1 MDDLGARMKTETLSI
16 PAALAMLVMLP
27 LPVLAQPPTAEQL
40 VAGMEDT
47 LWSESNHGRFTMR
60 VESEYWTRTLE
71 LEAWMDRP
79 EHTLVRIHAPKK
91 EAGIGSLRIGDA
103 MWNYLPKVDRTI
115 KIPPSMMLQPWMGS
129 NFSNDDLV
137 KESSFVD
144 DYTHELVETEETG
157 EVPVY
162 RIVSTPRPDAAVVWS
177 RLEFR
182 VRADAIPVS
191 VAYYGARD
199 QVVKHMTYDQVQSLG
214 GRRIPTRW
222 TMVDAD
228 NPESRTVITVQSI
241 EYDLPLDDEIFS
253 LRRLRNPQ

>member
-1 MDDLGARMKTETLSI
+1 M
-16 PAALAMLVMLP
+16 
-27 LPVLAQPPTAEQL
+27 EQ
-40 VAGMEDT
+40 T
-47 LWSESNHGRFTMR
+47 LWSDSNHGQYLMR
-60 VESEYWTRTLE
+60 IESEYWTRELL

-79 EHTLVRIHAPKK
+79 EHTLIRIHSPKK

-144 DYTHELVETEETG
+144 DYTHELAGVDDSG
-157 EVPVY
+157 EVTVY
-162 RIVSTPRPDAAVVWS
+162 RVVSMPRPNAPVVWS
-177 RLEFR
+177 RLEFEI
-182 VRADAIPVS
+182 RADAIPVA
-191 VAYYGARD
+191 VAYYGERNKI
-199 QVVKHMTYDQVQSLG
+199 VKRLTYDQVKTMD

-228 NPESRTVITVQSI
+228 KPTARTVILIESI
-241 EYDLPLDDEIFS
+241 KFDVPMDEALFS
-253 LRRLRNPQ
+253 LRRLRNPE

>member
-1 MDDLGARMKTETLSI
+1 MRFWISALVVFAISGRLL
-16 PAALAMLVMLP
+16 AATPSAVSLI
-27 LPVLAQPPTAEQL
+27 E
-40 VAGMEDT
+40 GMEQT
-47 LWSESNHGRFTMR
+47 LWSDSSHGRSTMR
-60 VESEYWTRTLE
+60 IESDYWTRELQ

-79 EHTLVRIHAPKK
+79 DHTLIRIHSPKK
-91 EAGIGSLRIGDA
+91 EAGVGSLRIGDA

-144 DYTHELVETEETG
+144 DYTHEVAGVDDSG

-162 RIVSTPRPDAAVVWS
+162 RVVSTPRPDAPVVWS
-177 RLEFR
+177 QLEFQI
-182 VRADAIPVS
+182 RADAIPVS
-191 VAYYGARD
+191 VAYHGERD
-199 QVVKHMTYDQVQSLG
+199 QVVKRLTYDQVKTLG

-228 NPESRTVITVQSI
+228 NPASRTVIRIESI
-241 EYDLPLDDEIFS
+241 EFDIPVDEALFS
-253 LRRLRNPQ
+253 LRRLRNPE

>member
-1 MDDLGARMKTETLSI
+1 MRVWISVILLF
-16 PAALAMLVMLP
+16 AASGR
-27 LPVLAQPPTAEQL
+27 L
-40 VAGMEDT
+40 VAGPPSAVSLIEGMEQT
-47 LWSESNHGRFTMR
+47 LWSDSNHGRFTMR
-60 VESEYWTRTLE
+60 IESEYWTRTLE
-71 LEAWMDRP
+71 LEAWMNRP
-79 EHTLVRIHAPKK
+79 EHTLIRIHAPKK

-137 KESSFVD
+137 KESSFVE
-144 DYTHELVETEETG
+144 DYTHELVETDDSG

-162 RIVSTPRPDAAVVWS
+162 RVVSTPRPDASVVWS
-177 RLEFR
+177 RLEFN
-182 VRADAIPVS
+182 VREDSIPVS
-191 VAYYGARD
+191 LVYYDERD
-199 QVVKHMTYDQVQSLG
+199 QIVKRMTYEQIKTMD

-228 NPESRTVITVQSI
+228 NPESRTVITIDSI
-241 EYDLPLDDEIFS
+241 EFDLSIDEEVFS

>member
-1 MDDLGARMKTETLSI
+1 MSHKPLALTALIVTLLVYSLR
-16 PAALAMLVMLP
+16 ALAQAP
-27 LPVLAQPPTAEQL
+27 EAEQL

-47 LWSESNHGRFTMR
+47 LWSDSNHGRFTMR
-60 VESEYWTRTLE
+60 IESEYWTRTLE

-79 EHTLVRIHAPKK
+79 EYTLIRIHAPKK

-137 KESSFVD
+137 KESSFVE
-144 DYTHELVETEETG
+144 DYTHELAGTDDSG

-182 VRADAIPVS
+182 VREDAIPVS
-191 VAYYGARD
+191 VAYYGERD
-199 QVVKHMTYDQVQSLG
+199 QVVKRMTYDQIETMG

-228 NPESRTVITVQSI
+228 NPESRTVITIESI
-241 EYDLPLDDEIFS
+241 EFDLLIDESLFS
-253 LRRLRNPQ
+253 LRSLRNPQ

>member
-1 MDDLGARMKTETLSI
+1 MKFWINVVFLFALSGRLF
-16 PAALAMLVMLP
+16 AADPSAVSLIEAM
-27 LPVLAQPPTAEQL
+27 EQ
-40 VAGMEDT
+40 T
-47 LWSESNHGRFTMR
+47 LWSDSNHGSYVMR
-60 VESEYWTRTLE
+60 IESEYWTRELQ

-79 EHTLVRIHAPKK
+79 DHTLIRIHSPKK
-91 EAGIGSLRIGDA
+91 EAGVGSLRIGDA

-144 DYTHELVETEETG
+144 DYTHEVAGVDASG

-162 RIVSTPRPDAAVVWS
+162 RIVSTPRPDAPVVWS
-177 RLEFR
+177 RLEFE

-191 VAYYGARD
+191 VAYFGERD
-199 QVVKHMTYDQVQSLG
+199 QLVKRLTYEQVKTMD
-214 GRRIPTRW
+214 GRRIPTLW

-228 NPESRTVITVQSI
+228 NPESRTVIRI
-241 EYDLPLDDEIFS
+241 ETIEFDLPLDESLFS
-253 LRRLRNPQ
+253 LRRLRNPE

>member
-1 MDDLGARMKTETLSI
+1 MNG
-16 PAALAMLVMLP
+16 LP
-27 LPVLAQPPTAEQL
+27 LLLLLLAVIPLAGANPVPDGADL
-40 VAGMEDT
+40 VQGMEDT
-47 LWSESNHGRFTMR
+47 LWSDSNHGRFTMR
-60 VESEYWTRTLE
+60 IETEYWTRELD

-79 EHTLVRIHAPKK
+79 DKTLIRIHAPKK

-144 DYTHELVETEETG
+144 DYRHEVTGSEERDGVT
-157 EVPVY
+157 VY
-162 RIVSTPRPDAAVVWS
+162 QVRSTPKPDASVVWS
-177 RLEFR
+177 RLAFSIREDR
-182 VRADAIPVS
+182 IPV
-191 VAYYGARD
+191 AMTYYGERD
-199 QVVKHMTYDQVQSLG
+199 KAVKEMTYSAIETLD
-214 GRRIPTRW
+214 GRPIPTRW

-228 NPESRTVITVQSI
+228 DPESRTVIEIESI
-241 EYDLPLDDEIFS
+241 EFDIPLDDDLFT

>member
-1 MDDLGARMKTETLSI
+1 MRLSI
-16 PAALAMLVMLP
+16 GFLLLCVVSAP
-27 LPVLAQPPTAEQL
+27 LSASTPTAVSLIE
-40 VAGMEDT
+40 GMEQT
-47 LWSESNHGRFTMR
+47 LWADSNHGRYVMR
-60 VESEYWTRTLE
+60 IESEYWTRELQ

-79 EHTLVRIHAPKK
+79 DHTLIRIHAPKK
-91 EAGIGSLRIGDA
+91 EAGVGSLRIGDA

-137 KESSFVD
+137 KESSFVE
-144 DYTHELVETEETG
+144 DYTHELTGVDESG

-162 RIVSTPRPDAAVVWS
+162 RVVSTPRPDAPVVWS
-177 RLEFR
+177 RLEFE

-191 VAYYGARD
+191 AAYYGERN
-199 QVVKHMTYDQVQSLG
+199 QVVKRLTYDQIETMD
-214 GRRIPTRW
+214 GRRIPSRW

-228 NPESRTVITVQSI
+228 NPESRTVIDIESI
-241 EYDLPLDDEIFS
+241 EFDIPLDDDLFT

>member
-1 MDDLGARMKTETLSI
+1 MNTKPLST
-16 PAALAMLVMLP
+16 PAVFVMLVMQSLQ
-27 LPVLAQPPTAEQL
+27 VLAEPPSAEQL

-47 LWSESNHGRFTMR
+47 LWSDSNHGRFTMR

-79 EHTLVRIHAPKK
+79 DHTLIRIHAPKK

-137 KESSFVD
+137 KESSLVD
-144 DYTHELVETEETG
+144 DYTHDLVETDKSG

-182 VRADAIPVS
+182 VREDTIPVS
-191 VAYYGARD
+191 VAYYGAREE
-199 QVVKHMTYDQVQSLG
+199 VVKYMTYDRIESRG
-214 GRRIPTRW
+214 GRWIPTRW

-228 NPESRTVITVQSI
+228 NPQSRTIITIESI
-241 EYDLPLDDEIFS
+241 EYDLPLSDDIFS
-253 LRRLRNPQ
+253 LRRLRNPE